1 MKKAIITFT
10 ILLLATGIKAQ
21 SFGFNETDSIV
32 KRFSE
37 DADSL
42 LWEFEEYSKSALEEY
57 ERCEAEMLAEYSNYE
72 NSIKQMWGGDTI
84 VDDTPSE
91 WIEYSNDFK
100 SRSIVNFE
108 SGNVSVEVVLDGVD
122 ENNPEEVE
130 RLLTQA
136 IVQMLESKGNATP
149 YSTKGKETA
158 LTDSPILDNLI
169 DLSKY
174 NIEKSAEAVAPKNSK
189 KRKTPPSPTVRGK
202 ELEFAD
208 DKASKEEKRE
218 GNKEEER
225 KIAET
230 EKELKVEADRIAEVE
245 KEQQQERERIA
256 EVEKRQQQER
266 ERIAEA
272 EKIQQQEKER
282 IAEAERRNREEAKRI
297 ADIKNKQREENLRLI
312 AEAKKKQEEEA
323 RKIAEAK
330 KREEEARKIAEAK
343 KQEEEERKIAEAKR
357 QEEERKIAEA
367 KKKQEEEERKIA
379 EAKRKQ
385 EEEER
390 EIAEAKRKQEEEE
403 KRIAEAK
410 RKQQEEEKR
419 IAEAKRKQQEE
430 ETRLAEAKKKQEEE
444 KKKSQPKKEQPAN
457 KEDIAKAIAK
467 QSPKSTTTV
476 KGNDNKERKVVKVEM
491 ALVSDNL
498 SKSAALYKDIVTK
511 HSKKFEIEEPLIFAV
526 MEQESHFNP
535 EAKSWIPAY
544 GLMQLVPKSGGYDAY
559 RYVHK
564 RDWIPTMDYL
574 YVPHQNIELGTAYLR
589 ILTNMFK
596 NVKDAECRRLC
607 VIAGYNTGAGNVCR
621 AFTGKTSIKG
631 AVEHINKYSYE
642 ELYDYLTKKLSTDEA
657 RKYVSGVSKKREK
670 YLKK

>member
-10 ILLLATGIKAQ
+10 ILLLAIGIKAQ

-32 KRFSE
+32 KQFSE

-57 ERCEAEMLAEYSNYE
+57 ERCEAEMFAEYSSYE

-136 IVQMLESKGNATP
+136 IVQMLESKGNAPP
-149 YSTKGKETA
+149 YSTKGKETP

-169 DLSKY
+169 DISKY
-174 NIEKSAEAVAPKNSK
+174 NIEKNAEAVAPINSK

-218 GNKEEER
+218 ENKEEER

-256 EVEKRQQQER
+256 EAEKRQQQER
-266 ERIAEA
+266 
-272 EKIQQQEKER
+272 ER

-297 ADIKNKQREENLRLI
+297 ADIKNKQHEENLRLI
-312 AEAKKKQEEEA
+312 AEAKKKQ
-323 RKIAEAK
+323 
-330 KREEEARKIAEAK
+330 EEEARKIAEAK

-379 EAKRKQ
+379 EVKRKQ

-390 EIAEAKRKQEEEE
+390 IIAEAKRMQEEEEKRIAEAKRKQEEEE

-419 IAEAKRKQQEE
+419 LAEAKKKQQEE
-430 ETRLAEAKKKQEEE
+430 EKRLAEAKKKQEET

-476 KGNDNKERKVVKVEM
+476 KGKDNKERKVVKVEM

-511 HSKKFEIEEPLIFAV
+511 HSKKFEIEEPLVFAV

-607 VIAGYNTGAGNVCR
+607 VIAGYNTGAGNVCH
-621 AFTGKTSIKG
+621 AFTGKKSIKG
-631 AVEHINKYSYE
+631 AVEYINKYSYD
-642 ELYDYLTKKLSTDEA
+642 ELYDYLTKNLSTDEA

>member
-297 ADIKNKQREENLRLI
+297 ADIKNKQHEENLRLI

-367 KKKQEEEERKIA
+367 KRKQEEEERKIA

-385 EEEER
+385 
-390 EIAEAKRKQEEEE
+390 
-403 KRIAEAK
+403 
-410 RKQQEEEKR
+410 QEEEK
-419 IAEAKRKQQEE
+419 
-430 ETRLAEAKKKQEEE
+430 RLAEAKKKQEEE

-631 AVEHINKYSYE
+631 AVEHINKYSYD
-642 ELYDYLTKKLSTDEA
+642 ELYDYLTKNLSQDEA